1 MFLMNNGKIALCAY
15 SYKNMLLDL
24 NYKLSYILPLKIM
37 LLAWIHMSFNLP
49 CQIYDFTILHS
60 SFMVTRTA
68 SRRC

>member
-37 LLAWIHMSFNLP
+37 LLAWIHM
-49 CQIYDFTILHS
+49 HS
-60 SFMVTRTA
+60 ICHVRYMTLLY
-68 SRRC
+68 CIPHLW